1 MIINLTTIK
10 EDVPLKRVILLVQSL
25 FLIALLNSGC
35 SQKQPEELRIILPPP
50 PEEPRIF
57 YVESLRGEANFK
69 DTKVLDV
76 FIGKETKGVGKNL
89 FKPYGVGAIG
99 DTVYVTDTAIGL
111 VFAIDTLNK
120 KVDFI
125 GDRPPGKLALP
136 VSIAIGKNDTIYV
149 SDAKLKKVF
158 GYRKNGS
165 LFFALGEQGEF
176 RRPSGIA
183 INQKL
188 DRIYVVDTKSHNV
201 KVYDLKTAK
210 LLFEFGKR
218 GIEEGEFNFP
228 TNIAIDPRNDNVAVV
243 DTQNFRVQIFDKDGD
258 FLSKFG
264 RLGDKPGMFS
274 RPKGI
279 GIDSEGHIYVSD
291 AAFNNVQIFDDKGN
305 ILLYFGGA
313 GFGPSQFYL
322 PAGIYVDKNDR
333 VYIVDSFNAR
343 VQIYQYVSERWKKEH
358 PEEYRKLKIIG
369 EEKQDEAISN

>member
-1 MIINLTTIK
+1 MILSTF
-10 EDVPLKRVILLVQSL
+10 LLAL
-25 FLIALLNSGC
+25 FNSGC
-35 SQKQPEELRIILPPP
+35 APKKSEELRIILPPP

-57 YVESLRGEANFK
+57 YVGSYRGEADFK

-76 FIGKETKGVGKNL
+76 LIGKESKGVGKNL
-89 FKPYGVGAIG
+89 FKPYGVGAKEGTI
-99 DTVYVTDTAIGL
+99 YVTDTAIGL
-111 VFAIDTLNK
+111 VFVIDTKNR
-120 KVDFI
+120 KVTFL

-136 VSIAIGKNDTIYV
+136 VSIALGAGGETIFV
-149 SDAKLKKVF
+149 SDSKLKKVF
-158 GYRKNGS
+158 GYRKNGA
-165 LFFALGEQGEF
+165 LFFALGEKGEF

-183 INQKL
+183 INHKL
-188 DRIYVVDTKSHNV
+188 NRLYVVDTKAHNV
-201 KVYDLKTAK
+201 KVYDITNGS

-228 TNIAIDPRNDNVAVV
+228 TNIAVDPRNDNVAIV
-243 DTQNFRVQIFDKDGD
+243 DTQNFRVQIFDKDGN

-291 AAFNNVQIFDDKGN
+291 AAFNNVQIFDDRGN

-322 PAGIYVDKNDR
+322 PAGIYVDDDDR

-343 VQIYQYVSERWKKEH
+343 VQVYQYVSERWKREH
-358 PEEYRKLKIIG
+358 PDEYRKLKEI
-369 EEKQDEAISN
+369 EPVKDHENENAK

>member
-1 MIINLTTIK
+1 MLA
-10 EDVPLKRVILLVQSL
+10 L
-25 FLIALLNSGC
+25 FNSGC
-35 SQKQPEELRIILPPP
+35 AQKKSEEIRIILPPP

-69 DTKVLDV
+69 ETKTLDLL
-76 FIGKETKGVGKNL
+76 IGKEGKGVGKNL
-89 FKPYGVGAIG
+89 FKPYGVAAANN
-99 DTVYVTDTAIGL
+99 TVYVTDTAIGI
-111 VFAIDTLNK
+111 VFAMDTLNK
-120 KVDFI
+120 KVTFI

-136 VSIAIGKNDTIYV
+136 VSIAIGRNGTIYV
-149 SDAKLKKVF
+149 SDSKLKKVF
-158 GYRKNGS
+158 GYRKNGA
-165 LFFALGEQGEF
+165 LFFAIGDKGEF

-183 INQKL
+183 INEKL
-188 DRIYVVDTKSHNV
+188 NRLYVVDTKSHNV
-201 KVYDLKTAK
+201 KVYDLDSGK

-228 TNIAIDPRNDNVAVV
+228 TNIAVDRRNGNVAVV
-243 DTQNFRVQIFDKDGD
+243 DTQNFRVQLFDADGN

-322 PAGIYVDKNDR
+322 PAGVYVDENDR
-333 VYIVDSFNAR
+333 VYVVDSFNAR

-358 PEEYRKLKIIG
+358 PEEYRELK
-369 EEKQDEAISN
+369 ELEKETKDENSE

>member
-1 MIINLTTIK
+1 ME
-10 EDVPLKRVILLVQSL
+10 EDLPLKRTILFILSIILLSL
-25 FLIALLNSGC
+25 FNTGC
-35 SQKQPEELRIILPPP
+35 AQKKAEELRIILPPP

-57 YVESLRGEANFK
+57 YVESLRGEMNFK
-69 DTKVLDV
+69 DTKLLDV
-76 FIGKETKGVGKNL
+76 FIGKESKGVGKNL
-89 FKPYGVGAIG
+89 FKPYGVAAI
-99 DTVYVTDTAIGL
+99 DNNVYVTDTAIGL
-111 VFAIDTLNK
+111 VFKIDTLNK
-120 KVDFI
+120 KVSFI

-136 VSIAIGKNDTIYV
+136 VSIAIGKNNTIYV
-149 SDAKLKKVF
+149 SDSKLKKVF
-158 GYRKNGS
+158 GYRKNGA
-165 LFFALGEQGEF
+165 LFFALGEKGEF

-183 INQKL
+183 INEKL
-188 DRIYVVDTKSHNV
+188 NRIYVVDTKSHNV
-201 KVYDLKTAK
+201 KVYDLDSAK

-218 GIEEGEFNFP
+218 GIEGGEFNFP

-333 VYIVDSFNAR
+333 VYVVDSFNAR

-358 PEEYRKLKIIG
+358 PEEYRKLKVI
-369 EEKQDEAISN
+369 ESEKEDESAK

>member
-1 MIINLTTIK
+1 M
-10 EDVPLKRVILLVQSL
+10 
-25 FLIALLNSGC
+25 
-35 SQKQPEELRIILPPP
+35 PPP
-50 PEEPRIF
+50 PEDPKIF
-57 YVESLRGEANFK
+57 YVDSYRGEANFK
-69 DTKVLDV
+69 ETKVLDAL
-76 FIGKETKGVGKNL
+76 IGEEQKGIGKNL
-89 FKPYGVGAIG
+89 FKPYGVAAKG
-99 DTVYVTDTAIGL
+99 DNIYVTDTAIGL
-111 VFAIDTLNK
+111 VFVIDRKNK
-120 KVDFI
+120 KITFL

-149 SDAKLKKVF
+149 SDSKLKKVF

-165 LFFALGEQGEF
+165 LFFALGEKGEF

-183 INQKL
+183 INKKL
-188 DRIYVVDTKSHNV
+188 NRIYVVDTKSHNV
-201 KVYDLKTAK
+201 KVYDLSSGK

-264 RLGDKPGMFS
+264 RLGDKPGMFA

-313 GFGPSQFYL
+313 GFEPSKFYL
-322 PAGIYVDKNDR
+322 PAGVYVDENDL

-343 VQIYQYVSERWKKEH
+343 VQVYQYVSERWKKEH
-358 PEEYRKLKIIG
+358 PDEYRKLKEYGG
-369 EEKQDEAISN
+369 ENENESVK

>member
-1 MIINLTTIK
+1 M
-10 EDVPLKRVILLVQSL
+10 KRT
-25 FLIALLNSGC
+25 ALLISSIFFLALFNTGC
-35 SQKQPEELRIILPPP
+35 APKKAEEIRIIMPPP
-50 PEEPRIF
+50 PEEPKLF
-57 YVESLRGEANFK
+57 YVDSYRGEADFK

-76 FIGKETKGVGKNL
+76 FIGKESKGVGKNL
-89 FKPYGVGAIG
+89 FKPYGVAAKDGTI
-99 DTVYVTDTAIGL
+99 YVTDTAIGL
-111 VFAIDTLNK
+111 VFVIDPKNK
-120 KVDFI
+120 NVSFL
-125 GDRPPGKLALP
+125 GDKPPGKLALP
-136 VSIAIGKNDTIYV
+136 VSIALGPNDTVYV
-149 SDAKLKKVF
+149 SDSKLKKVF
-158 GYRKNGS
+158 GYRKNGA
-165 LFFALGEQGEF
+165 LFFALGEKGEF

-188 DRIYVVDTKSHNV
+188 NRLYIVDTKSHNV
-201 KVYDLKTAK
+201 KVYDLTSGS

-228 TNIAIDPRNDNVAVV
+228 TNIAIDPRNDNVAIV
-243 DTQNFRVQIFDKDGD
+243 DTQNFRVQLFDKDGS

-264 RLGDKPGMFS
+264 RLGDKPGMFA

-322 PAGIYVDKNDR
+322 PAGIYIDNDDR

-343 VQIYQYVSERWKKEH
+343 VQVYQYVSERWKKEH
-358 PEEYRKLKIIG
+358 PEEYRKLKEI
-369 EEKQDEAISN
+369 EPEKVKENENAN